1 MIRSGRAKLDDTLAD
16 LRGRV
21 VAELPAQLQMML
33 AVTRRLAVSGGKQR
47 PTLLRELERSA
58 HGIAGRAAMFDLPDV
73 MQAALDIERLAGQLG
88 RQSEQVEP
96 RAAPPGAA
104 DAQALG
110 EVVERFAQACAS
122 ASVPDEAPVT
132 H

>member
-1 MIRSGRAKLDDTLAD
+1 MNRSSRAKLDDTLAD
-16 LRGRV
+16 LRGRI
-21 VAELPAQLQMML
+21 VAELPAQLQSML
-33 AVTRRLAVSGGKQR
+33 AVTRRLAASGAEQR

-88 RQSEQVEP
+88 AQGPHARTP
-96 RAAPPGAA
+96 DATGAA
-104 DAQALG
+104 EAEALG
-110 EVVERFAQACAS
+110 DVVERFALACAS